1 MALARFVM
9 ELEFDDAY
17 TDPQIIALAAD
28 ELCRRLRDGT
38 LTPEITRGGTEEG
51 RDIEAEMGGRHE
63 NLGAIDGVGWGA
75 LDDLG

>member
-1 MALARFVM
+1 MALARFEL
-9 ELEFDDAY
+9 ELEFGDAC
-17 TDPQIIALAAD
+17 TDTQIIALAAA
-28 ELCRRLRDGT
+28 ELCRRLQDGT
-38 LTPEITRGGTEEG
+38 LRPAIIRGRTEEG